1 MEIFYDPRFH
11 RSLKKLPKAIA
22 IKTIET
28 AFLFEKDPFDSRL
41 GTHKLHGK
49 LRQLWSFS
57 VDSKYR
63 VLLTLKKG
71 EAIFLDVGDH
81 DVYK

>member
-1 MEIFYDPRFH
+1 MEIFYDPRFY

-22 IKTIET
+22 AKTIES
-28 AFLFEKDPFDSRL
+28 ALLFGKDPFNSRL

-49 LRQLWSFS
+49 LRHLWSFS

-63 VLLTLKKG
+63 VLLILEKS

-81 DVYK
+81 DIYK

>member
-1 MEIFYDPRFH
+1 MEIFYDQRFH

-22 IKTIET
+22 VKTIES
-28 AFLFEKDPFDSRL
+28 ALLFEKDPFHSCL

-49 LRQLWSFS
+49 LRHLWSFS

-63 VLLTLKKG
+63 VLLTFKKD

-81 DVYK
+81 DIYK